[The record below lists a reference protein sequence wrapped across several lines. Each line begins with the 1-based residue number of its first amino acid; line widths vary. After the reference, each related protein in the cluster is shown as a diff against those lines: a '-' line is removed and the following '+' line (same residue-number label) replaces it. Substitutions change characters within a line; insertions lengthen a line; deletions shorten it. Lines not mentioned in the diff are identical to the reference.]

1 MRRPH
6 TEFVNLNVF
15 ACLQI
20 INSNH
25 MLILIAWRNLWRH
38 RTRSLVIIAS
48 VALGIW
54 AGAFIVSLY
63 YGMGNERVRIAI
75 EQEVSH
81 LQVHHPGFQDDHDVA
96 FHFNRDSLAA
106 VLRKVPGLRAFSQR
120 LTAMGMLANA
130 AGSNGVQ
137 INGIDPAAESDTR
150 GLHGFVVAGAYFD
163 AGRRHQILVGKK
175 LADKMKLAPGAK
187 VVLTFQDR
195 EQHITSG
202 AFRIAGIYETANA
215 PLDERNVY
223 VRRDELGD
231 LLGLPEQATEAAVLL
246 HDDAQVPEA
255 FAFLRNKLP
264 ELLVEDWQSVSPET
278 ALVMSSLDLSSFII
292 IGIILLALAFG
303 IINTMLMAVLER
315 THEIGMLMA
324 VGMTKGRLFGM
335 VVLETA
341 FLTLVGSPI
350 GIALALLVNAWLS
363 KTGIDLTAVA
373 ENVMKG
379 FGYGAV
385 IYPDLPEEKVWQIL
399 VIVCLTA
406 LLASVFPAWKALR
419 MKPAEAIRR

>member
-1 MRRPH
+1 
-6 TEFVNLNVF
+6 
-15 ACLQI
+15 
-20 INSNH
+20 
-25 MLILIAWRNLWRH
+25 MLFIIAWRNLWRH

-48 VALGIW
+48 VALGVW

-81 LQVHHPGFQDDHDVA
+81 VQVHHPGFQDDHDVI
-96 FHFNRDSLAA
+96 FNFDLDSVEA
-106 VLRKVPGLRAFSQR
+106 VLAKVPGKKACSMRI
-120 LTAMGMLANA
+120 TAMGMLANA

-137 INGIDPAAESDTR
+137 INGVDPDSEADTR
-150 GLHGFVVAGAYFD
+150 GLHQFVLAGGAYFE
-163 AGRRHQILVGKK
+163 AGKRHQILVGKK

-223 VRRDELGD
+223 VRRSEFGD
-231 LLGLPEQATEAAVLL
+231 LLGLPGRATEAAVLL
-246 HDDAQVPEA
+246 ENEAALAAA
-255 FAFLRNKLP
+255 FAFMQQQLP
-264 ELLVEDWQSVSPET
+264 GLAVEDWRAVSPET
-278 ALVMSSLDLSSFII
+278 ALVISSLDVLSFII

-303 IINTMLMAVLER
+303 IINTMLMAVIER
-315 THEIGMLMA
+315 TREIGMLMA
-324 VGMTKGRLFGM
+324 VGMTKIRLFGM

-341 FLTLVGSPI
+341 LLTLVGSPI
-350 GIALALLVNAWLS
+350 GLGFAILLNTWLS
-363 KTGIDLTAVA
+363 RTGIDLTAIA

-385 IYPDLPEEKVWQIL
+385 IYPELPQEKVWQIL
-399 VIVCLTA
+399 LIVFITA
-406 LLASVFPAWKALR
+406 LLASVFPAWKALQLR
-419 MKPAEAIRR
+419 PAEAIRR